1 VADDL
6 QVDVIIET
14 IDADVVASIHEDLSP
29 LRPEPADA
37 TRELVTILTI
47 AAGAVTLATKL
58 VELWKKLK
66 AKPNPP
72 AITIEVQSGATL
84 NLGTV
89 QAAEEIERFIAAGS
103 ESSAPRAEPTPIAEP
118 EP

>member
-1 VADDL
+1 MTVTEEL

-14 IDADVVASIHEDLSP
+14 IDADTVAPILEHLASANP
-29 LRPEPADA
+29 VQADT

-47 AAGAVTLATKL
+47 SAAAVTLATKL
-58 VELWKKLK
+58 VDLWKKLK

-84 NLGTV
+84 NLSAV
-89 QAAEEIERFIAAGS
+89 QTAEDIERFVAAG
-103 ESSAPRAEPTPIAEP
+103 
-118 EP
+118 